1 MSNAKMVRAEV
12 MQHMESFAQDVGDR
26 FLKPIEKMWQPS
38 DLLPDSSSP
47 DFFAKIKDL
56 QERAKELSHD
66 FWAVLVGDLITEEA
80 LPTYE
85 SWLLGLKG
93 FDQGGK
99 NAWTNWIRKWTAEEN
114 RHGDTLNRYLYL
126 SGMVDMKQIEISTQ
140 HLIADGFDIGT
151 ADDPYR
157 NFIYTSFQEMA
168 TYYSHKRTGA
178 LAKDADNPALA
189 KMCTVIASD
198 ELRHGKA
205 YMAFVEKILELD
217 PNEMMLAFEDMMRKK
232 IVMPAHYLRETG
244 GQISS
249 AFVHFANAAQRLGVY
264 TARDYITIMESLLK
278 EWKIESIRGLDDKGE
293 RARDYL
299 LKLPNRLTR
308 VVNRMNPIPELN
320 HKFSWVH

>member
-1 MSNAKMVRAEV
+1 MSNAKIVRSEV
-12 MQHMESFAQDVGDR
+12 MQHMEVFAQEVGSK

-38 DLLPDSSSP
+38 DLLPASNSP
-47 DFFAKIKDL
+47 DFFEKIKDL

-85 SWLLGLKG
+85 SWLLGLK
-93 FDQGGK
+93 DVNQGEK
-99 NAWTNWIRKWTAEEN
+99 NGWTEWIRRWTAEEN
-114 RHGDTLNRYLYL
+114 RHGDILNRYLYL
-126 SGMVDMKQIEISTQ
+126 SGMVDMKQVEISTQ

-151 ADDPYR
+151 ADDPYK
-157 NFIYTSFQEMA
+157 NFVYTSFQEMA

-178 LAKDADNPALA
+178 LAKAADNPLLA

-205 YMAFVEKILELD
+205 YMAFIEKIFELD
-217 PNEMMLAFEDMMRKK
+217 PNEMMLAFEEMMRKK

-249 AFVHFANAAQRLGVY
+249 AFVHFANSAQRLGVY
-264 TARDYITIMESLLK
+264 TAKDYIAIMESLLK
-278 EWKIESIRGLDDKGE
+278 EWKVENIRGLDDKGE

-299 LKLPNRLTR
+299 LKLPKRLTR
-308 VVNRMNPIPELN
+308 VVDRMNPIPELT